1 VLKSK
6 RGSIYKNIGSQA
18 DLAATLLH
26 QLRVKT
32 NDLKF
37 SKDLLSPNV
46 KQFAFHATIR
56 GYGFID
62 PKGSLLYNFDSK
74 SYTENTFTKTQ
85 FHKSKS
91 HSEALFLEYFRNFD
105 GLDKK

>member
-1 VLKSK
+1 MKAK
-6 RGSIYKNIGSQA
+6 RGSVYKNIGSQA

-26 QLRVKT
+26 QLRIKSK
-32 NDLKF
+32 DLKF

-74 SYTENTFTKTQ
+74 SYTENTFLKPQ
-85 FHKSKS
+85 FWKSKRNI
-91 HSEALFLEYFRNFD
+91 ETFFLE
-105 GLDKK
+105 

>member
-1 VLKSK
+1 
-6 RGSIYKNIGSQA
+6 
-18 DLAATLLH
+18 LAATLLH
-26 QLRVKT
+26 QLRL
-32 NDLKF
+32 NSNEIKF

-62 PKGSLLYNFDSK
+62 PQGSLLYNFDTK
-74 SYTENTFTKTQ
+74 SYTENTFSKVN
-85 FHKSKS
+85 FIKSKS
-91 HSEALFLEYFRNFD
+91 NSEALFLEYYRNFD